1 MKYLRGL
8 LIIPIVLGAMK
19 FNLTEIKQ
27 ANNKGVYYDNF
38 KYTDNVIFN
47 GSDGLNIDYTAN
59 LNRVGDYY
67 EIAFDVINDSSVDVE
82 ISDCSYH
89 DDDSYIDYE
98 LTYSDG
104 KAIHEGDIL
113 KQGEKKQLKY
123 RVLYKKQI
131 EEDNYQFDS
140 SFSLGY
146 EQVL

>member
-67 EIAFDVINDSSVDVE
+67 EIAFDVINDSIVDVE